1 MRLLLDY
8 ALTFVGKPYLW
19 GGDTPM
25 TGFDCSGYVQEI
37 LRFAGEDPPGDQ
49 TAQVLYD
56 WLSKNGKYGVYA
68 PGAVAFY
75 GKDLRSII
83 HVAFCVDPYRILEAG
98 GGGSKTTSEAA
109 AIQAKAY
116 VRGNLI
122 KYRSDFLCVIK
133 PNYLKIGLMP

>member
-1 MRLLLDY
+1 MS
-8 ALTFVGKPYLW
+8 FVGKPYRW

-25 TGFDCSGYVQEI
+25 TGFDCSGYVQEL

-49 TAQVLYD
+49 TAQSLYD
-56 WLSKNGKYGVYA
+56 TLSKNSHHGVFQA
-68 PGAVAFY
+68 GAIAFY
-75 GKDLRSII
+75 GKDLRTIT
-83 HVAFCVDPYRILEAG
+83 HVAFCVDSYRILEAG
-98 GGGSKTTSEAA
+98 GGGSKTTTEQA